1 MVYRLVTSSSSSFDR
16 FVSRALF
23 STFTLGM
30 LARGTAFMQMV
41 VPAGAVAA
49 GAGRGVG
56 CSNFVYIL

>member
-41 VPAGAVAA
+41 VPAGAVA